1 MALEIDILALSDL
14 TAALQAIKRAAR
26 SGRGRSRDLVVVVH
40 EVGRRS
46 LMGLSTGFEWV
57 KAHVSIDGNE
67 QADLMAKAG
76 CRESLLPQV
85 TEGGVKAY

>member
-46 LMGLSTGFEWV
+46 LMGLSTRFEWV